1 MLNFDSEEQDLGTLE
16 VVVVVGWKEI
26 KAGDLKTRILEL
38 SPPQILGVRRGEESI
53 FVADCMSVCSKSKQ
67 VN

>member
-1 MLNFDSEEQDLGTLE
+1 M
-16 VVVVVGWKEI
+16 VVGWKEI